1 MGAGLLVAC
10 GMALLAIGLGSGYAF
25 GASSSHASSSS
36 MANTKSGIVLG
47 AAGSATGAA
56 CAPSA
61 GASASA
67 SGAVV
72 AAASASV
79 VASASAP
86 ASSAWNE
93 NAALPLPTSTAAAVS
108 QLNQIVQGAES
119 SGLISGATAS
129 TLRGEVTAVQQ
140 AIASGAG
147 LSTAWTQLSSTIQSG
162 QAQGTIPQAL
172 SLQLNSALSYL
183 SSAAGS

>member
-1 MGAGLLVAC
+1 VGAALLVAC
-10 GMALLAIGLGSGYAF
+10 GIALLAIGMGSGYAF
-25 GASSSHASSSS
+25 GASGSHTSAST

-47 AAGSATGAA
+47 AASSATGAA

-61 GASASA
+61 SASA
-67 SGAVV
+67 SGAVA

-79 VASASAP
+79 VASA
-86 ASSAWNE
+86 ASTWNE

-108 QLNQIVQGAES
+108 ELNQIVQGAES
-119 SGLISGATAS
+119 SGLISSATAS
-129 TLRGEVTAVQQ
+129 TLRGEIGAVQQ
-140 AIASGAG
+140 AISSGAG
-147 LSTAWTQLSSTIQSG
+147 LSSAWTLLNTSIQTG

-172 SLQLNSALSYL
+172 SVQLNSALSYL

>member
-10 GMALLAIGLGSGYAF
+10 GIALLAIGLGSGYAF
-25 GASSSHASSSS
+25 GASGSHASSSS

-61 GASASA
+61 SAST

-79 VASASAP
+79 VASASTSA
-86 ASSAWNE
+86 ASAAWDE

-162 QAQGTIPQAL
+162 QAQGTIPQGL

>member
-10 GMALLAIGLGSGYAF
+10 GIALLAIGMGSGYAF
-25 GASSSHASSSS
+25 GASGSHTSSSS
-36 MANTKSGIVLG
+36 MANAKSGIVLG
-47 AAGSATGAA
+47 AASSATGAA

-61 GASASA
+61 SASSSA
-67 SGAVV
+67 AV
-72 AAASASV
+72 AAAA
-79 VASASAP
+79 AT
-86 ASSAWNE
+86 SSAWNE

-108 QLNQIVQGAES
+108 QLSQIVQGAES

-129 TLRGEVTAVQQ
+129 TLRGEVSAVQQ
-140 AIASGAG
+140 AISSGAG
-147 LSTAWTQLSSTIQSG
+147 LSTAWMQLNTSIKTG

-172 SLQLNSALSYL
+172 SVQLNSALSYL